1 MGLLTR
7 QEAAARLRIG
17 LRTLD
22 RRLAAGDIPCYRFG
36 DGPRPQVRISEKQI
50 AEYLDSASSGDRH
63 EVSRQV
69 HAIMG
74 R

>member
-22 RRLAAGDIPCYRFG
+22 RRLAAGDIRCYRFG
-36 DGPRPQVRISEKQI
+36 DGPHPQVRISDEQI
-50 AEYLDSASSGDRH
+50 TEYLDRASSGDRH

-69 HAIMG
+69 RAVIG